1 MLPRPQADSDWLS
14 DTHIPRCIVRRGFF
28 GGNHMIE
35 SFAPG
40 IALAIVIFAV
50 VVILGLSEDMVD

>member
-1 MLPRPQADSDWLS
+1 
-14 DTHIPRCIVRRGFF
+14 
-28 GGNHMIE
+28 MIE